1 MRLREPFS
9 GYKLA
14 SGHYIFHIAFLTC
27 SYLPMDFTANEKELI
42 AQRKLEEAQ
51 HAFE

>member
-14 SGHYIFHIAFLTC
+14 SGHYIFHIAFLMC

-42 AQRKLEEAQ
+42 A
-51 HAFE
+51 